1 MPFLYE
7 NADQT
12 FIAASYFAGFL
23 IKKDCPTLEIGLF
36 LLYPFIKTF
45 SDAYVISFW
54 KSIDFF
60 SVINIAFALDK
71 IFGLE
76 GYLLNWDFES
86 MKERDEFFH
95 NNSANGSLVRGL
107 CSHVNRSSNDTNLDE
122 MDEFALVLCFD
133 WLLIK
138 GTAFTYV
145 LYMAVVSF

>member
-1 MPFLYE
+1 MKKTAQPLKL
-7 NADQT
+7 A
-12 FIAASYFAGFL
+12 YFCCIL
-23 IKKDCPTLEIGLF
+23 SL
-36 LLYPFIKTF
+36 TF
-45 SDAYVISFW
+45 SDAYVISYW

-76 GYLLNWDFES
+76 GYMLNWNFES
-86 MKERDEFFH
+86 MKDRDEFFH

-122 MDEFALVLCFD
+122 MDEFALVLCVD